1 MDYGAIVSDA
11 AGYAKTALVKNP
23 VTWLIFIICSLP
35 LALIRFVFDPKT
47 IFTGTT
53 IHWDLIPWPRLIALC
68 CAGLLLSFIVSGYLV
83 RVYRGTTPPPRFDSW
98 CSLYLD
104 GIKLA
109 IVGFLWFVPA
119 LIIFVAALAFMFFGV
134 HGSASMGTMMGA
146 GFILILIG
154 LIVLVITCLY
164 AVLGSV
170 RFARTGSMREGLRF
184 SAITGTI
191 QAIGWGAYI
200 LALVIMMV
208 LVILASLVISLFAL
222 IPFAGWVIQLVL
234 TPIISVFSARYI
246 SRVYDHSVPQ
256 APAPAPAPVTA

>member
-23 VTWLIFIICSLP
+23 ITWLIFIICGLP

-53 IHWDLIPWPRLIALC
+53 IHWDLIPWPRLVALC

-191 QAIGWGAYI
+191 QAIGVGYVHHRPGDHDGACHPRQSRHLTLRANPVCRVGY
-200 LALVIMMV
+200 
-208 LVILASLVISLFAL
+208 
-222 IPFAGWVIQLVL
+222 PAG
-234 TPIISVFSARYI
+234 AHA
-246 SRVYDHSVPQ
+246 DHFGLLR
-256 APAPAPAPVTA
+256 PVHQPGL

>member
-35 LALIRFVFDPKT
+35 FALIRFVVDPKT

-68 CAGLLLSFIVSGYLV
+68 CAGLLISFIVSGYLV
-83 RVYRGTTPPPRFDSW
+83 RVYRGTTPPPVFDSW

-109 IVGFLWFVPA
+109 IVEFVWFVPA
-119 LIIFVAALAFMFFGV
+119 LVIFVVAFAFMFFGV
-134 HGSASMGTMMGA
+134 YGSASMSTMMGT
-146 GFILILIG
+146 GFSLLLIG
-154 LIVLVITCLY
+154 LILLVITILY
-164 AVLGSV
+164 AILGSV
-170 RFARTGSMREGLRF
+170 RFARTGRMREGLRF

-191 QAIGWGAYI
+191 QAIGWGVYI

-256 APAPAPAPVTA
+256 APAPAPVTA